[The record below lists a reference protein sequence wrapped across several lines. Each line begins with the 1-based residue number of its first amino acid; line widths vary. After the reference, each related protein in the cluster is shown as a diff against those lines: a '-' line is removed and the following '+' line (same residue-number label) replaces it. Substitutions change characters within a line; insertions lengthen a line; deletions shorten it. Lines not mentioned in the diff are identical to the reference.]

1 MKSIYLLFTLFI
13 LASCGSKEATSLN
26 TSFVFTSGLSALDSQ
41 SGGIV
46 LYGRNVNDASDAFT
60 FVVGRDGEKLELN
73 NGTWKFMAVS
83 WNGYNSN
90 LGTHGNKFEGE
101 VRCSLIDNKVLDGG
115 DVELTIVLNQATCS
129 DTKFGLAETKNG
141 SEPKI
146 TKIQSCSNV
155 DYFKDG
161 GSDNSDCYRSVGGS
175 FQTVLMMK
183 DQSGKVSETMRSRCI
198 VNNSAVKTAGELNS
212 IAEHELRLP
221 IFFPYDISP
230 VWSVEVFEGAD
241 CTKQI
246 SKSTF
251 IHPYAEEITGSLGSF
266 DSDTENAFIVYS
278 PVCNTNLGA
287 SAAPFEAYNGNTT
300 TKNTS
305 YYVLCNKE
313 QFKNYIGTD
322 SSTLS
327 KVYRLG
333 RDINFEGEVFNESV
347 VPGTFIGRL
356 NGDDYT
362 LSNFTIN
369 ASDSIVDGKG
379 LFSEVMSAMIYNVKL
394 DSISIQCSNTTKVG
408 ALAGHLD
415 SAIIYNISVSNI
427 TIDNNECGSIGAIV
441 GQADYMSGN
450 AYGIH
455 ADSVSMVLSGELSPN
470 IGGAF
475 GSYSGSLSNSTF
487 RNISII
493 PMSNPSAVVN
503 YMGGVIGSLEDGDSV
518 SSIMVENIQMGSS
531 TNLLDYA
538 QNVGLFAGRIYNSQN
553 VDNIKVSGE
562 IYSDINSFH
571 VGGVAGEIE
580 VSGGGSVSN
589 LLSNVNINSL
599 GTKTGGIFG
608 FATNTNNIKLL
619 RSFGQIACTSQCG
632 GITGSSDSSNY
643 TFIYSDVNLS
653 ASTNT
658 SISDV
663 GGLLGIINGT
673 TSVTG
678 GQNDGEVFFPAAES
692 TSSIVG
698 GIIGKYN
705 STGALSYL
713 INHGD
718 VHGRGAAIGG
728 IIGSIHKESADLI
741 NFLNTGTIISDNND
755 SYFLVGEFS
764 NPGGATIYYDGIY
777 SGFYAVAG
785 VADAANTGA
794 FQTITS
800 TSLTVAEA
808 ASLSTFVTFSSSVVE
823 EYSSG
828 PIQLSMVSRLK
839 KMNALGLLG
848 NEKEPFVLTNP
859 EQWNLIGDSEVF
871 MSSHFSLGAN
881 LDFSGLNFN
890 SVGSDVAPFSGG
902 LKGNGFGFDNI
913 EINTPATVSLGGT
926 VDLISGSSHI
936 QGTGTSFTSDFKA
949 GDHIY
954 VSGFSFVVASVS
966 SDTSLFVRTPH
977 VSADALTQNYSII
990 PANNIGIFGK
1000 LANARINTPSSEG
1013 DEYNEKLYIRNFQLN
1028 MPETNGNTQIGAL
1041 AASASGANS
1050 VQGVVIDNASI
1061 TAVGSPSD
1069 ALYVGGLIGLNDI
1082 TTGEYVDWRYIDVL
1096 NSSINASGGDY
1107 TYVGGIFG
1115 QSASYSGTSTEHKL
1129 KAIRVIDTE
1138 LSGHGVGGI
1147 AYRMMSD
1154 PNVSLNFENI
1164 LIESSSGHSF
1174 TASSSEAGGIF
1185 GVASSLE
1192 VHNYAVKGVDIISNG
1207 ASTYVGG
1214 IAGTSDD
1221 ALFNG
1226 GYVKANVSVNEGE
1239 VGCLIGS
1246 TAGSLNTG
1254 IENSYAHCGS
1264 VQAINSGIA
1273 SYLVADTSK
1282 LDIASDNNVF
1292 YIAASDES
1300 IAISGFNYILEDQLS
1315 NETFMAVNFP
1325 NFFSGDPWFWNTPGS
1340 TPITVMEMY
1349 PQYFF
1354 E

>member
-83 WNGYNSN
+83 WDGYNSN
-90 LGTHGNKFEGE
+90 LSTYGNKFEGQ
-101 VRCSLIDNKVLDGG
+101 VRCSLIDNKVLEGG
-115 DVELTIVLNQATCS
+115 DVELTIILNQATCS
-129 DTKFGLAETKNG
+129 DTKFGLSDTKNG

-155 DYFKDG
+155 DYFEDG

-198 VNNSAVKTAGELNS
+198 VNNSTVKTAGELNS

-230 VWSVEVFEGAD
+230 VWSVEVFEEAD
-241 CTKQI
+241 CSKQI

-287 SAAPFEAYNGNTT
+287 SATPFEAYKGSAT
-300 TKNTS
+300 TKEDS
-305 YYVLCNKE
+305 YYVLCNKG
-313 QFKNYIGTD
+313 QIQNYVETNTGY
-322 SSTLS
+322 
-327 KVYRLG
+327 YRLG
-333 RDINFEGEVFNESV
+333 RDIDFGGEVYNEWI
-347 VPGTFIGRL
+347 IGGNF
-356 NGDDYT
+356 NGDFNGDGHT
-362 LSNFTIN
+362 LSNFTIV
-369 ASDSIVDGKG
+369 ATDSTTDGKG
-379 LFSEVMSAMIYNVKL
+379 LFSSATSAQIYNLKL

-408 ALAGHLD
+408 ALAGNLD
-415 SAIIYNISVSNI
+415 LTSINNISVSNI
-427 TIDNNECGSIGAIV
+427 DIDNNECGSIGAIV
-441 GQADYMSGN
+441 GQADNMSGY

-455 ADSVSMVLSGELSPN
+455 ADSVSMELSGDLSSN

-475 GSYSGSLSNSTF
+475 GFYYGNLSNSTF
-487 RNISII
+487 RNISIV
-493 PMSNPSAVVN
+493 PVSNPIALVN
-503 YMGGVIGSLEDGDSV
+503 NYGGAIGSLENGDSV
-518 SSIMVENIQMGSS
+518 SNIMVENIQIGSIS
-531 TNLLDYA
+531 NQLDYA
-538 QNVGLFAGRIYNSQN
+538 QNVGLFAGRIYNSQS

-562 IYSDINSFH
+562 IHSDTNTFQ

-580 VSGGGSVSN
+580 VSGAVSVSN

-619 RSFGQIACTSQCG
+619 RSFGQIACISQCG

-643 TFIYSDVNLS
+643 TFLYSDVNLS
-653 ASTNT
+653 ASTNI

-663 GGLLGIINGT
+663 GGLLGIVNGT

-678 GQNDGEVFFPAAES
+678 GQNDGEIYFPTTES

-728 IIGSIHKESADLI
+728 ILGSVTKEDGDLI

-755 SYFLVGEFS
+755 SYFLVGDFS

-785 VADAANTGA
+785 IADVANTGA

-808 ASLSTFVTFSSSVVE
+808 ASLSTFATFSPSVVE
-823 EYSSG
+823 EYNSEA
-828 PIQLSMVSRLK
+828 IQLSMVSRLK
-839 KMNALGLLG
+839 KMSGLDLMG
-848 NEKEPFVLTNP
+848 NEKEPFILTTP

-881 LDFSGLNFN
+881 LDFSGINFT

-902 LKGNGFGFDNI
+902 LKGNGFGLDNI
-913 EINTPATVSLGGT
+913 EINTPAVVVLSGT
-926 VDLISGSSHI
+926 VDILSGSSHLL
-936 QGTGTSFTSDFKA
+936 GTGTTFTSELKA

-954 VSGFSFVVASVS
+954 VSGFPFVVVS
-966 SDTSLFVRTPH
+966 ILNDTNLIVRTPH
-977 VSADALTQNYSII
+977 ASTDVSGANFSIV
-990 PANNIGIFGK
+990 PANSIGVFGR
-1000 LANARINTPSSEG
+1000 LANARINTPSNEY
-1013 DEYNEKLYIRNFQLN
+1013 DEYNEKFYIRNFQVN
-1028 MPETNGNTQIGAL
+1028 MPETNGSTHIGAL
-1041 AASASGANS
+1041 AANASGANS
-1050 VQGVVIDNASI
+1050 VQGVVVDNANI
-1061 TAVGSPSD
+1061 TAIGSGAD
-1069 ALYVGGLIGLNDI
+1069 ALYIGGLIGLNDI
-1082 TTGEYVDWRYIDVL
+1082 TTDEYIDWRYIDVL

-1107 TYVGGIFG
+1107 SYVGGVFG
-1115 QSASYSGTSTEHKL
+1115 QSASYSGNPTEHKL

-1138 LSGHGVGGI
+1138 LNGYGVGGI
-1147 AYRMMSD
+1147 AYQMMSD

-1164 LIESSSGHSF
+1164 LIQSSSGHSF
-1174 TASSSEAGGIF
+1174 TASSSEAGGLF
-1185 GVASSLE
+1185 GYGSGVE
-1192 VHNYAVKGVDIISNG
+1192 VHHYAVNGINISSQG

-1214 IAGTSDD
+1214 IAGKSED
-1221 ALFNG
+1221 ALFKG

-1239 VGCLIGS
+1239 VGCLIGY
-1246 TAGSLNTG
+1246 TPGTGNTT
-1254 IENSYAHCGS
+1254 IENSYANCDN
-1264 VQAINSGIA
+1264 VQVTNSGIS
-1273 SYLVADTSK
+1273 SYLVANTGA
-1282 LDIASDNNVF
+1282 LNIAPDNNVF
-1292 YIAASDES
+1292 YIAPSDES
-1300 IAISGFNYILEDQLS
+1300 IGISGFNYISESNLA
-1315 NETFMAVNFP
+1315 NETYMATNFP
-1325 NFFSGDPWFWNTPGS
+1325 NFLSGDPWFWNTPGE
-1340 TPITVMEMY
+1340 TPVTVMEAF